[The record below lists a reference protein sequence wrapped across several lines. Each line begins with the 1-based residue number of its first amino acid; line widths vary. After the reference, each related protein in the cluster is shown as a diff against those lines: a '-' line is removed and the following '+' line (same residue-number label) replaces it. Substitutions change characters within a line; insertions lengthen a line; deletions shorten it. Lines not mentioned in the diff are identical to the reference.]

1 MSDRDRPL
9 LPPGFLAR
17 LAAFDVASRRST
29 GLAPGGVHASNRAGA
44 GTLFRD
50 HRPYAEGDD
59 LRTVDWNVYAR
70 HDVLVTKEF
79 EAEEAVRV
87 VLLLDASGS
96 MVSGDRE
103 RLRAAARG
111 LAVLGAVALGRGDR
125 VDFLSVPGG
134 RLRTFRGRAQL
145 PALLEAVASV
155 EAGGR
160 TDLARAFRDGLGR
173 LRGRAVA
180 AVASDFLDPR
190 GVTAGIDF
198 LRRLGWEVRALQPV
212 TDADLEPPPEG
223 RVVLVDA
230 ETGEERRV
238 EIDGAVRE
246 RLRASAARR
255 LRAVQSAMRSRG
267 VPWVRLPVV
276 EGAEGLLLAALR
288 RGGVLA

>member
-1 MSDRDRPL
+1 VTGPPL

-17 LAAFDVASRRST
+17 LAAFEPASRRPA
-29 GLAPGGVHASNRAGA
+29 GVLPGGLHVGRRAGA

-70 HDVLVTKEF
+70 HGALVTKQF

-96 MVSGDRE
+96 MAAGDRE

-111 LAVLGAVALGRGDR
+111 LAVLGAVALGRGDA
-125 VDFLSVPGG
+125 VDFLALPGG
-134 RLRTFRGRAQL
+134 RLRSFLGRAAL
-145 PALLEAVASV
+145 PALLEAVGGV

-160 TDLARAFRDGLGR
+160 TDLAAGFRAGLAGI
-173 LRGRAVA
+173 RGRALA
-180 AVASDFLDPR
+180 AVASDFLDPL
-190 GVTAGIDF
+190 GATAGIDF
-198 LRRLGWEVRALQPV
+198 LRRLGWEVRALHPV
-212 TDADLEPPPEG
+212 APADLEPPPEG
-223 RVVLVDA
+223 RVLLVDA

-238 EIDGAVRE
+238 EVTAALRE
-246 RLRASAARR
+246 RLRAGAARR
-255 LRAVQSAMRSRG
+255 LAALRGTLRARG
-267 VPWVRLPVV
+267 VPWVRIPVEEGT
-276 EGAEGLLLAALR
+276 EGALLAALR

>member
-1 MSDRDRPL
+1 VSAPL

-17 LAAFDVASRRST
+17 LAAFDIASRRPA
-29 GLAPGGVHASNRAGA
+29 GVLPGGVHYAGRAGA

-59 LRTVDWNVYAR
+59 LRTVDWNVFAR

-96 MVSGDRE
+96 MAAGDRE

-111 LAVLGAVALGRGDR
+111 LAVVGAVALGRGDV

-134 RLRTFRGRAQL
+134 KRRTFRGRASL
-145 PALLEAVASV
+145 PALLEAIDAV

-160 TDLARAFRDGLGR
+160 TDLAEGFRAGLAGV
-173 LRGRAVA
+173 RGRALA

-190 GVTAGIDF
+190 GVTAGIDV
-198 LRRLGWEVRALQPV
+198 LRRHGWEVRALHPV
-212 TDADLEPPPEG
+212 APADLAPPPEG
-223 RVVLVDA
+223 RVLLVDA
-230 ETGEERRV
+230 ETGEERTV
-238 EIDGAVRE
+238 EVTPA
-246 RLRASAARR
+246 LRARFEAAAARR
-255 LRAVQSAMRSRG
+255 LGSVRASLRARG
-267 VPWVRLPVV
+267 VPWVRLPTEEGS
-276 EGAEGLLLAALR
+276 EGAMLAALR

>member
-1 MSDRDRPL
+1 MKSPL
-9 LPPGFLAR
+9 LPADFLGR
-17 LAAFDVASRRST
+17 LAAYDLASRRPS
-29 GLAPGGVHASNRAGA
+29 GILPGGMHVGAHAGA

-70 HDVLVTKEF
+70 HEVLVTKQF

-96 MVSGDRE
+96 MAAGDRE

-111 LAVLGAVALGRGDR
+111 LAVVGAVALGRGDI

-134 RLRTFRGRAQL
+134 RRRSFRGRVAL
-145 PALLEAVASV
+145 PALLAAMDGV

-160 TDLARAFRDGLGR
+160 TDLAAGFRAGLAGI
-173 LRGRAVA
+173 RGRALA

-198 LRRLGWEVRALQPV
+198 LRRLGWEVRALHPV
-212 TDADLEPPPEG
+212 APADLVPPPEG
-223 RVVLVDA
+223 RVLLVDA
-230 ETGEERRV
+230 ETGEERLAEVTAAARARF
-238 EIDGAVRE
+238 EGA
-246 RLRASAARR
+246 AARR
-255 LRAVQSAMRSRG
+255 LGAVRASLRSRG
-267 VPWVRLPVV
+267 VPWVRLPTEEGS
-276 EGAEGLLLAALR
+276 EGAMLAALR

>member
-1 MSDRDRPL
+1 MTGAPL

-17 LAAFDVASRRST
+17 LAAFDLASRRPS
-29 GLAPGGVHASNRAGA
+29 GVLPGGVHVGAHAGA

-59 LRTVDWNVYAR
+59 LRTVDWNVCAR
-70 HDVLVTKEF
+70 HDVLVTKQF

-96 MVSGDRE
+96 MASGDRE

-111 LAVLGAVALGRGDR
+111 LAVLGAVALGRGDV

-134 RLRTFRGRAQL
+134 RRRSFRGRVAL
-145 PALLEAVASV
+145 PALLEAMDGV

-160 TDLARAFRDGLGR
+160 TDLAAAFGAGLGEV
-173 LRGRAVA
+173 RGRALA

-190 GVTAGIDF
+190 GATAGIDF

-212 TDADLEPPPEG
+212 SPRDLEPPPEG

-230 ETGEERRV
+230 ETGEERLLDV
-238 EIDGAVRE
+238 TAA
-246 RLRASAARR
+246 LRRSLAEGAARR
-255 LRAVQSAMRSRG
+255 LSAVRSALRARG
-267 VPWVRLPVV
+267 VPWVRIPVDGGS
-276 EGAEGLLLAALR
+276 EGALLAALR

>member
-1 MSDRDRPL
+1 MKGPL
-9 LPPGFLAR
+9 LPADFLGR
-17 LAAFDVASRRST
+17 LAAFDLSSRRPS
-29 GLAPGGVHASNRAGA
+29 GILPGGIHVGAHAGT

-59 LRTVDWNVYAR
+59 LRTIDWNVYAR
-70 HDVLVTKEF
+70 HEVFVTKQY

-96 MVSGDRE
+96 MAAGDRE

-111 LAVLGAVALGRGDR
+111 LAVVGAVALGRGDV

-134 RLRTFRGRAQL
+134 KRRSFRGRVAL
-145 PALLEAVASV
+145 PALLEAMDAV

-160 TDLARAFRDGLGR
+160 TDLAAGFRAGLAGI
-173 LRGRAVA
+173 RGRALA

-198 LRRLGWEVRALQPV
+198 LRRLGWEVRALHPV
-212 TDADLEPPPEG
+212 APGDLVPPPEG
-223 RVVLVDA
+223 RVLLVDA
-230 ETGEERRV
+230 ETGEERLAEV
-238 EIDGAVRE
+238 TAAA
-246 RLRASAARR
+246 RARFEAAAARR
-255 LRAVQSAMRSRG
+255 LGAVRASLRARG
-267 VPWVRLPVV
+267 VPWVRLPTEEGS
-276 EGAEGLLLAALR
+276 EGAMLAALR

>member
-1 MSDRDRPL
+1 MSAPL

-17 LAAFDVASRRST
+17 LAAFDIASRRPA
-29 GLAPGGVHASNRAGA
+29 GVLPGGVHYAGRAGA

-59 LRTVDWNVYAR
+59 LRTVDWNVFAR

-96 MVSGDRE
+96 MAAGDRE

-111 LAVLGAVALGRGDR
+111 LAVVGAVALGRGDV

-134 RLRTFRGRAQL
+134 KRRTFRGRASL
-145 PALLEAVASV
+145 PALLEAIDAV

-160 TDLARAFRDGLGR
+160 TDLAEGFRAGLAGV
-173 LRGRAVA
+173 RGRALA

-190 GVTAGIDF
+190 GVTAGIDV
-198 LRRLGWEVRALQPV
+198 LRRHGWEVRALHPV
-212 TDADLEPPPEG
+212 APADLAPPPEG
-223 RVVLVDA
+223 RVLLVDA
-230 ETGEERRV
+230 ETGEERTV
-238 EIDGAVRE
+238 EVTPA
-246 RLRASAARR
+246 LRARFEAAAARR
-255 LRAVQSAMRSRG
+255 LGAVRASLRARG
-267 VPWVRLPVV
+267 VPWVRLPTEEGS
-276 EGAEGLLLAALR
+276 EGAMLAALR